1 MPTLHESTDG
11 IVDFELGSVVVIF
24 SRRPKNH
31 QCDRFDD
38 GGFRVQWFAIIAL
51 DNEVCGAAFKEQK
64 ALAGMF
70 VEQAIMVRC

>member
-1 MPTLHESTDG
+1 MPALHESADD

-24 SRRPKNH
+24 PRRPKNH

-38 GGFRVQWFAIIAL
+38 GCFRVQWFAIIAL

-64 ALAGMF
+64 ALTESF
-70 VEQAIMVRC
+70 VGEAI